1 MISLDHF
8 KSQEATL
15 QIGFE
20 GQWHA
25 IHFQPDLSV
34 PQTFVIGAALSS
46 KSKLVAY
53 RVAEEAP
60 RLKYFYQNRFSKE
73 VWSFLRTELVAELNG
88 RLGKSPSG
96 FASASPQL
104 VLSSGHYVSGT
115 SKDTVLSRT
124 FERIVTVVAGDR
136 KPRHTGIP
144 QHELRQAVGNFL
156 KLKFSSRF
164 ESISQPEEGLQ
175 IRDGDSVHTF
185 DIGFDDSKVA
195 SSVVSASYS
204 TLDKARLNVYNAMND
219 LTMYSAIRHREQIGL
234 AVLLPTTD
242 DFSKET
248 VSFWNSWWD
257 QESYKLKE
265 SKLFLIAESSRAEE
279 LADQV
284 SDWYIASL

>member
-1 MISLDHF
+1 M
-8 KSQEATL
+8 

-46 KSKLVAY
+46 KSKLVAH

-60 RLKYFYQNRFSKE
+60 RLKFFYQNRFSKD
-73 VWSFLRTELVAELNG
+73 VWSFLRTELVAELDA

-96 FASASPQL
+96 FTSASPQL
-104 VLSSGHYVSGT
+104 VLSPGHYVSG
-115 SKDTVLSRT
+115 SSRDSVLSRT

-136 KPRHTGIP
+136 KPRHTGLP
-144 QHELRQAVGNFL
+144 QQELRQAVGNYL

-219 LTMYSAIRHREQIGL
+219 LTMYRAIREREQIGL
-234 AVLLPTTD
+234 AVLLPTTE
-242 DFSKET
+242 DFPTET
-248 VSFWNSWWD
+248 VGLWKKWWAD
-257 QESYKLKE
+257 ESYKLKE
-265 SKLFLIAESSRAEE
+265 SNLFLIAESSRAED

-284 SDWYIASL
+284 SDWYSASL